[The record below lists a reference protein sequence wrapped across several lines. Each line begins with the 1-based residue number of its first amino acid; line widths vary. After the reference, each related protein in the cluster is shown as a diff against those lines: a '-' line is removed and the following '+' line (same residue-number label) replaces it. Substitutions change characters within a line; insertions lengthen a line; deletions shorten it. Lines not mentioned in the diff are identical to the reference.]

1 MHGTNKDHYAPT
13 GFAKY
18 LLFFNILAVGG
29 WLVMVLIRP
38 ARNGPYSPN
47 FFSVFWGPCEPLA
60 NGTDLDHAGTSSRWI
75 RYFGHLGHG
84 FVYQGPVLT

>member
-1 MHGTNKDHYAPT
+1 MRGTNKDHYAPT

-18 LLFFNILAVGG
+18 LLFFNNSAVRG

-47 FFSVFWGPCEPLA
+47 FFSVFWDPCEPLA
-60 NGTDLDHAGTSSRWI
+60 NGMDLDHAGARSRWI
-75 RYFGHLGHG
+75 HIWDTWGMDSYTRGLY
-84 FVYQGPVLT
+84 